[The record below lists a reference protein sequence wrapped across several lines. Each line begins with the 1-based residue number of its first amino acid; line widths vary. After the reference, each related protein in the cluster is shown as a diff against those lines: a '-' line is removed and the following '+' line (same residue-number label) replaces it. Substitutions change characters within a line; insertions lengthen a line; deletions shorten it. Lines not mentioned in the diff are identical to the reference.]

1 MFDLNFHNL
10 LIAYSKYLN
19 DINDYSKYK
28 FILIHTDNREYIL
41 NDIFARF
48 EIYNNK
54 LINNIIEY
62 FDNCKNY
69 F

>member
-10 LIAYSKYLN
+10 LIAYSKYFN

-28 FILIHTDNREYIL
+28 FILTRTDNREYIL

-48 EIYNNK
+48 KIYNNK